1 MRLTVKQLDPKET
14 LYVLDTH
21 KRAIKDGARSEEKLI
36 NVLGHQNRG
45 GQSTNALQCV
55 QKANKKT
62 VFLSIIHFGDSPS
75 KLFTEL

>member
-21 KRAIKDGARSEEKLI
+21 KRAIKEGARSEEKLI

-45 GQSTNALQCV
+45 GQSTNVSKKLI
-55 QKANKKT
+55 KNKNKT
-62 VFLSIIHFGDSPS
+62 GFFSIIHFGDPPS
-75 KLFTEL
+75 KLVTEL